1 MSDKD
6 YQSFKYKV
14 DQLNKLIEFI
24 NNSPEKYEL
33 FVNCKTHNEIVELA
47 KKWGFKIGNR
57 WGEL

>member
-1 MSDKD
+1 MSEKD
-6 YQSFKYKV
+6 YQSFIYKV

-33 FVNCKTHNEIVELA
+33 FVNCTTHNEIVELA

>member
-1 MSDKD
+1 MSEKD
-6 YQSFKYKV
+6 YQCFIYKV

-24 NNSPEKYEL
+24 NNSPEKYQL

-57 WGEL
+57 WGDS

>member
-1 MSDKD
+1 MSEKD
-6 YQSFKYKV
+6 YQSFIYKV